1 MEAHL
6 YRVSVKALIQ
16 DEAGRTLVVRTGND
30 KGWTLPGGGMDHGE
44 DIIEGLRRELQEE
57 LGTQRVEIGKSSILI
72 QNSQAEAGST
82 YEGLWVLRPVYE
94 ARLSR
99 EDVSLDDAPDGMDY
113 DYIDIKTLDLQDV
126 QPSERPLFSRLRDLG
141 L

>member
-1 MEAHL
+1 MEANL

-16 DEAGRTLVVRTGND
+16 DEAGKILVVRTGD
-30 KGWTLPGGGMDHGE
+30 DRGWTLPGGGMDHGE

-57 LGTQRVEIGKSSILI
+57 LGTRQVEIGKSPMLI
-72 QNSQAEAGST
+72 QNSQAEEGST
-82 YEGLWVLRPVYE
+82 YAGHWVLRPVYE
-94 ARLSR
+94 AQLDSG
-99 EDVSLDDAPDGMDY
+99 DISLDDAPDGMDY
-113 DYIDIKTLDLQDV
+113 AYIDIKTLDLQDV